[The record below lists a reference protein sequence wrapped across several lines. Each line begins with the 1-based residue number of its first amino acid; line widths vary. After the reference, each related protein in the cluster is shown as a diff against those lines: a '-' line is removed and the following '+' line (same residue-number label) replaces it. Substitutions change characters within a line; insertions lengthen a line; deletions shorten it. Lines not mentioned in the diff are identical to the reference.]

1 MLHRRD
7 ALLRVGQ
14 AAIGGL
20 TLPGLLRATHSHAGA
35 GDGALQIG
43 SGSARSCILIYLWGG
58 PPQMDM
64 WDPKPHAPDGI
75 RTLFGTISTS
85 VPGVHFTD
93 QLPRMAQHADKMCV
107 VRSFTH
113 PSNQHEVGVY
123 HTLTGKIDNTLAV
136 PRNRRNRRDFPNMGA
151 VISRFSP
158 PGVMPASVTV
168 PRPIGHDG
176 VIYTGTYAGF
186 LGPKYDPLE
195 LQPPGE
201 VDEAAAHSM
210 ELPPSLDV
218 GRLQARHGLLRLIE
232 DADRV
237 GQATQFARA
246 GARSGLDRF
255 REQAFALLTS
265 PDAKRAFDINHE
277 PDSIRDAYGRNE
289 YGEAILTARRL
300 IEAGTKLVTMVWYY
314 ICPDGNVANVWDNH
328 GGTGSLGGITGY
340 EMLKREYCLP
350 PLDLAY
356 SALLDDLSQRG
367 LLDETLVVMLGEFG
381 RTPKI
386 NPQQGRDHWGPC
398 QSIVLA
404 GGGIR
409 GGQVYGASDEIA
421 AYPTANPVTP
431 EDLTATVYQAF
442 GLAPE
447 THIYDAQNRPH
458 HLSEGRVVHEL
469 FA

>member
-7 ALLRVGQ
+7 ALLRLGQ
-14 AAIGGL
+14 AAIGGI
-20 TLPGLLRATHSHAGA
+20 TLPGLLKAENSTTTGGA
-35 GDGALQIG
+35 SGTPSVGG
-43 SGSARSCILIYLWGG
+43 GSAKSCILIYLWGG

-64 WDPKPHAPDGI
+64 WDPKPHAPEGI
-75 RTLFGTISTS
+75 RSYFDPIATN
-85 VPGVHFTD
+85 VPGVFFTD

-113 PSNQHEVGVY
+113 PSNTHEVGVY
-123 HTLTGKIDNTLAV
+123 HTLTGKVDNTLAV
-136 PRNRRNRRDFPNMGA
+136 PRNRRNRRDFPNMGSI
-151 VISRFSP
+151 VSRFSP
-158 PGVMPASVTV
+158 PHVMPASVTV

-201 VDEAAAHSM
+201 VEEKAAHSM

-218 GRLQARHGLLRLIE
+218 GRLQARHGLLKLV
-232 DADRV
+232 DAADRSA
-237 GQATQFARA
+237 QSACFTRA
-246 GARSGLDRF
+246 GTRSGLERF
-255 REQAFALLTS
+255 REQAFALLTA
-265 PDAKRAFDINHE
+265 PEAKAAFDINQE
-277 PDSIRDAYGRNE
+277 PDSVRDAYGRNE

-340 EMLKREYCLP
+340 EMLKANYCLP

-356 SALLDDLSQRG
+356 SALLQDLTQRG
-367 LLDETLVVMLGEFG
+367 LLDDTLVVMVGEFG

-386 NPQQGRDHWGPC
+386 NPQQGRDHWGAC

-409 GGQVYGASDEIA
+409 GGQVYGSSDEHA
-421 AYPTANPVTP
+421 AYPKTNAVSP
-431 EDLTATVYQAF
+431 EDTIATVYQAL
-442 GLAPE
+442 G
-447 THIYDAQNRPH
+447 IDAEQTMR
-458 HLSEGRVVHEL
+458 
-469 FA
+469 